1 MGCNCQTS
9 KKALIETEIKFESK
23 EVLKKE
29 NEQIKIKS
37 DLKEKEILKNKFLTE
52 LKDKE
57 SYNIL
62 DSINLKEHM
71 TYECIQAYEIF
82 MNDKKRFEE
91 IYEKEFPSKNEENE
105 KELINLNNTDN
116 NINNNEDVII
126 DLNTSNNSQELLF
139 KMPPIQ
145 HLNDTIYE
153 GEFFF
158 DEKTNQYIN
167 GGDGILITSKDE
179 LIIIKNLKKKNA
191 TIKKGTIFY
200 PNGDIFIGE
209 INKEEPYNKIMGV
222 LFEKDENNKYDNFI
236 VSYNF
241 NEIKPRIIK
250 YFSNGDLYEGES
262 EFKNNKYIFCGKG
275 KLTNVEKN
283 EIYDGEFKG
292 GLFNGEGMTFEPLG
306 GIYNFKNIEKNIGKS
321 IITKWVNGK
330 PYGNGLIREKL
341 SQFDDYKSISCSF
354 RFGKIIKS
362 IKSLVKGKKILD
374 ENIYNFLSLNDI
386 LNLVGNFKTKSFYN
400 FLKKNNK
407 YNLIKIKLFNA
418 LLKQEKGL
426 FNKEIFNHKL
436 YNISKKNSEE
446 LYLSLLEDKNHF
458 LPFVCYLSEG
468 GEIEKRYRP
477 FNIFNP
483 NQKKI
488 YSTNYLNNRSKNI
501 TLNAIF
507 NLNILE
513 EFKAKEEFY
522 YDKSLSLLEN
532 FLQMGSLY
540 TFYYEKFEKNYPVR
554 RVDTDLI
561 NYTNYIFNKEMI
573 GNYDEILCIF
583 QYIMFSV
590 SERVDELTVLINP
603 CYFFSVYIGTYKDIN
618 NNMSIDCINITDEEI
633 KENQYDINLIGDKYR
648 NYIMKIEKEQDSFEY
663 IEFDTMK
670 QKEFD
675 MKILCLV
682 KIYKKT
688 DLNFPY
694 IIKFKKFFHYGNII
708 NVKLINQ
715 KNIYN
720 QSKEGFSIDF
730 GTINFFGDVIYLNE

>member
-9 KKALIETEIKFESK
+9 KKAIIETEIKFESNEIIK
-23 EVLKKE
+23 EK
-29 NEQIKIKS
+29 EQIKIKS
-37 DLKEKEILKNKFLTE
+37 NLKEKEILKNKFLYE
-52 LKDKE
+52 IEDKE

-62 DSINLKEHM
+62 DSINLKEHV

-91 IYEKEFPSKNEENE
+91 IYEKEFPNKNEESEND
-105 KELINLNNTDN
+105 LINLNNTNN
-116 NINNNEDVII
+116 NINNENIII
-126 DLNTSNNSQELLF
+126 DLNSSNNNEEILF

-145 HLNDTIYE
+145 HLNNTIYE

-167 GGDGILITSKDE
+167 GGDGILITSKNE
-179 LIIIKNLKKKNA
+179 LIIIKNLKKKNR
-191 TIKKGTIFY
+191 TIEKGTIFY

-209 INKEEPYNKIMGV
+209 INKEEPYNKIIGI

-236 VSYNF
+236 ISYNF
-241 NEIKPRIIK
+241 NERKPKIVK
-250 YFSNGDLYEGES
+250 YFSNGDLYEGEA
-262 EFKNNKYIFCGKG
+262 EFNNDKYIFSGKG
-275 KLTNVEKN
+275 KLTNVERN

-292 GLFNGEGMTFEPLG
+292 GLFNGEGKLFSPLG
-306 GIYNFKNIEKNIGKS
+306 GIYNLKNIEKNIGKS

-341 SQFDDYKSISCSF
+341 SQIDDYKNTSCSF

-362 IKSLVKGKKILD
+362 IKNLVKGKKILD

-386 LNLVGNFKTKSFYN
+386 LNLFGSFKTKSFYN

-418 LLKQEKGL
+418 LLKQERGL
-426 FNKEIFNHKL
+426 YNKEIFNHEL
-436 YNISKKNSEE
+436 FNISKKNSEE
-446 LYLSLLEDKNHF
+446 IYSSLLEDKNYF
-458 LPFVCYLSEG
+458 LPFVCYRSEG

-477 FNIFNP
+477 FNMFNP

-488 YSTNYLNNRSKNI
+488 YSTNYLNNKSKNI

-540 TFYYEKFEKNYPVR
+540 DFYYEKFEKNYPVR

-561 NYTNYIFNKEMI
+561 DYSNYIFNKELV
-573 GNYDEILCIF
+573 GNYDEILCTF
-583 QYIMFSV
+583 QYIMFSIP
-590 SERVDELTVLINP
+590 EKIDELTVLINP
-603 CYFFSVYIGTYKDIN
+603 CYCFCVYIGTYKNICNKTIN
-618 NNMSIDCINITDEEI
+618 YINITDEEI
-633 KENQYDINLIGDKYR
+633 KGNNYDINLICDKYK
-648 NYIMKIEKEQDSFEY
+648 NYIMKIEKEKKLFEY

-670 QKEFD
+670 QNELD

-688 DLNFPY
+688 DINYPY
-694 IIKFKKFFHYGNII
+694 IIKLKKFFHYGNIVD
-708 NVKLINQ
+708 VKLINQ

-720 QSKEGFSIDF
+720 QSNKGFSIDF
-730 GTINFFGDVIYLNE
+730 GTINFFGDIIYLNE